1 MIIVINKIIVKRD
14 DHALRSTRHKT
25 AATRA
30 APPGSGRLYRGG
42 QAVNDRQL
50 VEPMLARLQSLPEGL
65 NQPEQVLAD
74 TGYLR
79 SN

>member
-1 MIIVINKIIVKRD
+1 MPSGLPVIKQQ
-14 DHALRSTRHKT
+14 
-25 AATRA
+25 
-30 APPGSGRLYRGG
+30 PPEQRRPAQGGCTGKQGEQPG
-42 QAVNDRQL
+42 QAVNDRQQ